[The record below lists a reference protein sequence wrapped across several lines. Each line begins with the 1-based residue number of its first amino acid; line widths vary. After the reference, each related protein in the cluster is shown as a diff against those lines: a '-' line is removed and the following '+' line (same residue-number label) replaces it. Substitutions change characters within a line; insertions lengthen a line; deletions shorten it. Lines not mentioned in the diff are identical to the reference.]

1 MERLAREE
9 PEHPLVQA
17 ADTSDPFLDMLGA
30 KGAESEAAV
39 RQTMENLKGQLTIL
53 AISHN
58 RAMVQAAD
66 YVYQM
71 EAGGAR
77 LLNEQDQSILIK

>member
-1 MERLAREE
+1 MEA
-9 PEHPLVQA
+9 
-17 ADTSDPFLDMLGA
+17 
-30 KGAESEAAV
+30 
-39 RQTMENLKGQLTIL
+39 LKGQLTIL

-71 EAGGAR
+71 TNGGAQ
-77 LLNEQDQSILIK
+77 LLNTGGQSDLAK

>member
-1 MERLAREE
+1 M
-9 PEHPLVQA
+9 
-17 ADTSDPFLDMLGA
+17 
-30 KGAESEAAV
+30 

-71 EAGGAR
+71 EASGAR